1 MGSHKESLSRMF
13 EENYLLGMKAS
24 ISYIYKGVMKGLTFT
39 EAIDVVEK
47 TIVRSEEE
55 LAGDL

>member
-1 MGSHKESLSRMF
+1 MF